1 MFPVPRGASEVSH
14 ASPVARRSRKMQSR
28 RGRSGRACSEGTTVS
43 NRKGDCK
50 SVNTG
55 EQDSQLALQRG
66 DVSKELNDSV
76 KTELLCDKV
85 VTDSDS
91 DDSLSETAYDT
102 ESTAASDS
110 EALAPVAETATA
122 STLPAKLTKSVH
134 FDFDATIIHEVT
146 PYAEI
151 YGEHPRTFVFDRD
164 FFMVP
169 AARGGF
175 VSANAVRETDA
186 EIEMLLRE
194 NNDEHGNSQE
204 DGGWESWL
212 MEDSSSA
219 HEGELFTKTALGF
232 ACVPDDETGW
242 ETWLESTLGDIQ
254 EQFFDDTIRCSEE

>member
-1 MFPVPRGASEVSH
+1 
-14 ASPVARRSRKMQSR
+14 MQSR
-28 RGRSGRACSEGTTVS
+28 RSGRACSEGTTVS
-43 NRKGDCK
+43 NRMGDCK
-50 SVNTG
+50 SVKTG
-55 EQDSQLALQRG
+55 EQDSQLALQRE
-66 DVSKELNDSV
+66 DASEELTDSL
-76 KTELLCDKV
+76 KSEELCDEV
-85 VTDSDS
+85 VLTINDSDS

-122 STLPAKLTKSVH
+122 STLPPMLTKSVH
-134 FDFDATIIHEVT
+134 FDFDATIIYEVT

-186 EIEMLLRE
+186 ELEMLLRE
-194 NNDEHGNSQE
+194 NNDEHENSQE

-212 MEDSSSA
+212 MEDSSIA
-219 HEGELFTKTALGF
+219 YEGELSTKTALGF
-232 ACVPDDETGW
+232 ACLPDDETGW

-254 EQFFDDTIRCSEE
+254 EQFFDDTIRCFEE